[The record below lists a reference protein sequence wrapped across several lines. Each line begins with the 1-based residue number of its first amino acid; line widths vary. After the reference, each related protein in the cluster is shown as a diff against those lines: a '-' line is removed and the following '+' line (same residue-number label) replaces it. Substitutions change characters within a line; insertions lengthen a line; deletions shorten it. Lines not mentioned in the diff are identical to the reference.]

1 MHVKR
6 KSVAQKG
13 REHYEL
19 NARMQNVQYSHVCNW
34 NQKIDFR
41 HIKNLFQVSLIL
53 LTLYV
58 A

>member
-13 REHYEL
+13 RKHYEL
-19 NARMQNVQYSHVCNW
+19 NARMQNVHVCNW

-53 LTLYV
+53 LTLDV